1 MTPWGPYFVPGFPNF
16 FPATV
21 SRLSLLLWQK
31 PWQSKAKTRQV
42 RKKVKIKDKDT
53 AGVFLIMALAGFC
66 LAMIKWA
73 IDMPIFPGVEHQP
86 SCHFWC
92 WVSLLK
98 KMLSEPVLLTP
109 KISKRHTGHTPR
121 TQSMVYVNLHLRYTI
136 NQMQVNTPYIGC
148 LGTLDGRNHAPR
160 LGCRKFK

>member
-1 MTPWGPYFVPGFPNF
+1 MGAHFVPGFPNF
-16 FPATV
+16 SPATV

-31 PWQSKAKTRQV
+31 RWQSKAKTRQV
-42 RKKVKIKDKDT
+42 RKKVKIKDNDT
-53 AGVFLIMALAGFC
+53 AGVFLIMALAGSC

-98 KMLSEPVLLTP
+98 KMLSELFFGLQTSPY
-109 KISKRHTGHTPR
+109 RHTGHTPH
-121 TQSMVYVNLHLRYTI
+121 TQGMVYANLHLRYKI
-136 NQMQVNTPYIGC
+136 NQMKINTPYNMGVW
-148 LGTLDGRNHAPR
+148 GTLDFRNHPLKPR
-160 LGCRKFK
+160 R